1 MRRSLAW
8 LVAVPLIIAG
18 SQAAHVLTYR
28 WVYPVAHVRLHEL
41 VASGHDYMSLMPLVL
56 GIAGAVT
63 ALSLA
68 LSAVDAARGRTQRAL
83 PAWAFA
89 LLPLVAFTVQEH
101 LERWL
106 ASGVFPWHA
115 AAEPTFLP
123 GLALQLPFGLVAY
136 LAARLLLRAA
146 EGVGRALVQP
156 AAPRPRF
163 VPVPISA
170 PARRRCG
177 AAAAPDRQRA
187 GEARPAAPP
196 PRLTVTSPS
205 GDDRPRRGGER

>member
-8 LVAVPLIIAG
+8 LVAVPLMMAG

-41 VASGHDYMSLMPLVL
+41 VASGHDYMSLMPLAL
-56 GIAGAVT
+56 GIAGAAT

-68 LSAVDAARGRTQRAL
+68 LSAVDAARGRRQRAL

-106 ASGVFPWHA
+106 STGVFPWHA

-123 GLALQLPFGLVAY
+123 GLALQLPFGLLAY
-136 LAARLLLRAA
+136 LVARLLLRAA
-146 EGVGRALVQP
+146 ERVGRSLAL
-156 AAPRPRF
+156 
-163 VPVPISA
+163 
-170 PARRRCG
+170 
-177 AAAAPDRQRA
+177 
-187 GEARPAAPP
+187 APP
-196 PRLTVTSPS
+196 PTAPPALGALVAPASVSAPLCR
-205 GDDRPRRGGER
+205 RPIALALAKRGPPILLGA